1 MQRPFLFSLLLLPT
15 LACNRDKQAGIG
27 SGAIAARAEGSRG
40 PDPVLIRLP
49 RNGGTARAYLY
60 PKLDSA
66 IWRGRGTS
74 VDRVLGFDPEGGA
87 LAVVDAKGEP
97 ARIDLRLGEANVAS
111 KAKLAS
117 LVAPTGTDI
126 FGIDGKGAV
135 VRLTRAGGWSFTPPV
150 EARGVF
156 PQSDGSVLIAGQ
168 QGGQTAV
175 WKLRPPDTVIR
186 DTVLLPITMRGV
198 RAQVGDRVYFATD
211 SALVGV
217 RARDMSVVPRIALKG
232 RVLALAPT
240 PSGDRVYVATAGDS
254 GIAVIDRYT
263 DKVAARVA
271 LPGQVSDLRM
281 DRLGRY
287 VLARPVRGD
296 SAWVIA
302 VATDSVA
309 GSVHTKWTDD
319 LPTVAPDGAI
329 VVNNGR
335 DVVFLDG
342 ETLQPV
348 RTVAGGAQDYWYFIF
363 WNGFRARAAGMDQP
377 VSFASADSA
386 KQDSSAG
393 ADSAALGGAA
403 AESTSVATTAPPP
416 SAMPPAASP
425 VRVPE
430 GGTAGAN
437 PPVAPHTAAPLPPR
451 QLPARTPP
459 RAPAVPTLG
468 AAAAPGPKPSVAAST
483 AGPYTVS
490 FAALLTEEK
499 AKALA
504 DSIEVE
510 GVKARVAAAQRGG
523 ATVYRVVLGPYPNRA
538 EAERIGHESKRSYW
552 AFQGTQ

>member
-1 MQRPFLFSLLLLPT
+1 MQRRLPFFLLLLPA
-15 LACNRDKQAGIG
+15 LACNRDKQAGTG
-27 SGAIAARAEGSRG
+27 TGATSARAEGTRG
-40 PDPVLIRLP
+40 PDPILIRLP

-66 IWRGRGTS
+66 IWTGRGTS

-87 LAVVDAKGEP
+87 LAVVDGKGEP

-111 KAKLAS
+111 KIRLAS
-117 LVAPTGTDI
+117 LTAPNGTDI
-126 FGIDGKGAV
+126 FGLDGKGAV

-150 EARGVF
+150 PARGVF
-156 PQSDGSVLIAGQ
+156 PQSDGSVLVAGQ
-168 QGGQTAV
+168 QGEQTAV
-175 WKLRPPDTVIR
+175 WKLRPPDTSVR
-186 DTVLLPITMRGV
+186 DTVMLPITMRGA

-217 RARDMSVVPRIALKG
+217 RARDMSLVPRIALRG

-254 GIAVIDRYT
+254 GVAVIDRYT
-263 DKVAARVA
+263 DKVATRVA

-287 VLARPVRGD
+287 VLARPTHGD

-309 GSVHTKWTDD
+309 GSVHTRWTDD
-319 LPTVAPDGAI
+319 LPTAAPDGAI
-329 VVNNGR
+329 VVSNGH
-335 DVVFLDG
+335 DVLFLDG

-348 RTVAGGAQDYWYFIF
+348 RTVSGGAQDYWYFVF

-377 VSFASADSA
+377 VSFAAADSGTR
-386 KQDSSAG
+386 DSAT
-393 ADSAALGGAA
+393 AVTDSAALASA
-403 AESTSVATTAPPP
+403 AEPAPASPPRPAPVARAPAPSARAGESAPVATAPAVSHVATAAPERLPSASATTA
-416 SAMPPAASP
+416 
-425 VRVPE
+425 
-430 GGTAGAN
+430 T
-437 PPVAPHTAAPLPPR
+437 T
-451 QLPARTPP
+451 
-459 RAPAVPTLG
+459 
-468 AAAAPGPKPSVAAST
+468 AAAPAPRPAPVPAS
-483 AGPYTVS
+483 GPYTVS

-510 GVKARVAAAQRGG
+510 GVKARVSAAPRGG
-523 ATVYRVVLGPYPNRA
+523 ATVYRVVLGPYSDRA
-538 EAERIGHESKRSYW
+538 QAERIGRESKRSYW
-552 AFQGTQ
+552 AFQGNP

>member
-1 MQRPFLFSLLLLPT
+1 MQRRFLFSLLLLPA
-15 LACNRDKQAGIG
+15 LACNRDKQAISG

-60 PKLDSA
+60 PKLDST
-66 IWRGRGTS
+66 IWTGRGTS

-97 ARIDLRLGEANVAS
+97 ARIDFRLGEANVAS
-111 KAKLAS
+111 KAKLA
-117 LVAPTGTDI
+117 LLTAPTGTDI
-126 FGIDGKGAV
+126 FGIDSKGAV

-150 EARGVF
+150 AARGVF
-156 PQSDGSVLIAGQ
+156 PQSDGSVLVAGQ
-168 QGGQTAV
+168 LGDQTAV
-175 WKLRPPDTVIR
+175 WKLRPPDTEVR
-186 DTVLLPITMRGV
+186 DTVMLPMTMRGV

-217 RARDMSVVPRIALKG
+217 RARDMSLVPRIALKG

-254 GIAVIDRYT
+254 GVAVIDRYT

-302 VATDSVA
+302 VATDSVS
-309 GSVHTKWTDD
+309 GSVHTKWSDD
-319 LPTVAPDGAI
+319 LPTAAPDGAI
-329 VVNNGR
+329 VVNNGH

-348 RTVAGGAQDYWYFIF
+348 RTVAGGAQDYWYFLF

-377 VSFASADSA
+377 VSFASSDSA
-386 KQDSSAG
+386 KQDASAV
-393 ADSAALGGAA
+393 ADSALAGTI
-403 AESTSVATTAPPP
+403 AESTTVATAAPPAAAAPAPPP
-416 SAMPPAASP
+416 QRAPQSAPPGGPPPA
-425 VRVPE
+425 R
-430 GGTAGAN
+430 
-437 PPVAPHTAAPLPPR
+437 PPVAPRVAAALPP
-451 QLPARTPP
+451 QPAPH
-459 RAPAVPTLG
+459 APAVPPTV
-468 AAAAPGPKPSVAAST
+468 ATAPAQTKPSVAAS
-483 AGPYTVS
+483 AAAPYTVS

-552 AFQGTQ
+552 AFQGNP